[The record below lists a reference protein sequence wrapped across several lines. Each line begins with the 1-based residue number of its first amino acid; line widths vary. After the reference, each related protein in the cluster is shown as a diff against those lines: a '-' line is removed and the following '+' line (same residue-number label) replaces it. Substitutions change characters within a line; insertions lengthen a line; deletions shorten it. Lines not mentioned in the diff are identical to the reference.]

1 MAINEFIS
9 DILDELQDLKS
20 NANKKRYK
28 VEELEFELSFV
39 AKKTGEI
46 KTSKLWDVLVP
57 VTVGGKYS
65 KDEIQKVKIKLKPK
79 LGSRDS
85 LVKEKDK

>member
-39 AKKTGEI
+39 AQKTGEV
-46 KTSKLWDVLVP
+46 KTSKAWDILLP

-65 KDEIQKVKIKLKPK
+65 RDEIQKVKIKLKPR
-79 LGSRDS
+79 LSVRDS
-85 LVKEKDK
+85 SVKEREK